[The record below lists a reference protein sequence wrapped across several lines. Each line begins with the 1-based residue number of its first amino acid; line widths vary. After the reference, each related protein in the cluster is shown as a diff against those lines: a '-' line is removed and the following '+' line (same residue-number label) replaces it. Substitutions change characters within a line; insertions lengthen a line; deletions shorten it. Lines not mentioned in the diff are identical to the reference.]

1 MGRKSRVEDEPGA
14 LRVLLCLIDGEKT
27 PKEIAKLLSVSPPT
41 VVFHLN
47 RLRRRGF
54 VRRLEKVG
62 KEQPYQIVWPAI
74 YRFFLETI
82 EKSVPMIERFKDYEK
97 YGGLVDDPFFQTFIE
112 MGLRI
117 LSEKMRADRRLINF
131 GLERFFKSFREII
144 VQLRPEDLTP
154 GGSPL
159 FKEFLTSLLETKRF
173 THISFSWLQALEKL
187 NMIKPLISSKE

>member
-1 MGRKSRVEDEPGA
+1 
-14 LRVLLCLIDGEKT
+14 
-27 PKEIAKLLSVSPPT
+27 
-41 VVFHLN
+41 
-47 RLRRRGF
+47 
-54 VRRLEKVG
+54 
-62 KEQPYQIVWPAI
+62 
-74 YRFFLETI
+74 
-82 EKSVPMIERFKDYEK
+82 
-97 YGGLVDDPFFQTFIE
+97 E